1 MEQTQIVTRA
11 REIDLVTTD
20 RVHCLELSLG
30 EDVEKRHVV
39 SQLGIKIG
47 RTAPAEIVLADS
59 EISRSH
65 CMVVLKDDD
74 VLVSDLGSTNGTF
87 IDGERVSGVTV
98 LPVGSVLQVGNR
110 TFKHEWRTRA
120 ELEQSDD
127 FDRELHRAANYVKAL
142 LPAPS
147 REGPI
152 RAEWMYHPSTKLGGD
167 AFGYGPLRD
176 DLFVCYLVD
185 VAGHGAGAAMHAVA
199 IMNQL
204 RQRSLPNTDM
214 ASPELVL
221 STLNELFQMDD
232 HAALYFTIWYGVY
245 DARTRRLDYASG
257 GHHPAYVV
265 PPDRSVAI
273 PLRTRNVVIGAMP
286 AMEFRQASVQI
297 PHGASFYLF
306 SDGVFEIIDKDGT
319 QWAIEDFIELV
330 LQPPVEGLTEPHRLF
345 NAVRAQAQTSTLDDD
360 FSLVVVHFD

>member
-245 DARTRRLDYASG
+245 DL
-257 GHHPAYVV
+257 
-265 PPDRSVAI
+265 
-273 PLRTRNVVIGAMP
+273 
-286 AMEFRQASVQI
+286 
-297 PHGASFYLF
+297 
-306 SDGVFEIIDKDGT
+306 
-319 QWAIEDFIELV
+319 
-330 LQPPVEGLTEPHRLF
+330 
-345 NAVRAQAQTSTLDDD
+345 
-360 FSLVVVHFD
+360 SLIHI